1 LVDNFKDYVMQYLVD
16 NFMRK
21 IGVPLRIIAA
31 VDVVMNLS
39 AVTIIQAIL
48 RRYGL
53 AYLAKWVFWLSL
65 L

>member
-1 LVDNFKDYVMQYLVD
+1 MQYLVD
-16 NFMRK
+16 KFMRK

-39 AVTIIQAIL
+39 AVTVIQAIL
-48 RRYGL
+48 TRYGL
-53 AYLAKWVFWLSL
+53 AHLAKWVFWLSL